1 MRLEHPRLLVSKF
14 AECFLFYRDV
24 MGFKVNWG
32 SEDDSYASFADR
44 EGTGPTLAL
53 FMRQAMAEVV
63 GTSDLPSEAPCQ
75 DRFALIVR
83 VENVDAMCEELQ
95 EKGVEFK
102 DEPESH
108 SDWGIR
114 SAYFRD
120 PDGNLIEIF
129 SDLDR
134 SEWSE
139 GLKEASQQ

>member
-1 MRLEHPRLLVSKF
+1 
-14 AECFLFYRDV
+14 
-24 MGFKVNWG
+24 MGFKVTWG
-32 SEDDSYASFADR
+32 NEDDSYASFTDR
-44 EGTGPTLAL
+44 DGTEPTLAL

-63 GTSDLPSEAPCQ
+63 DTSDLPSEAPCQ
-75 DRFALIVR
+75 DRFTLIVR

-102 DEPESH
+102 DGPENH
-108 SDWGIR
+108 PDWGIR

-120 PDGNLIEIF
+120 PDGNLIEIY

-139 GLKEASQQ
+139 GLKEASQ

>member
-1 MRLEHPRLLVSKF
+1 MRLQHPRLLVSKF

-24 MGFKVNWG
+24 MGFKVNYG
-32 SEDDSYASFADR
+32 NEDDSYASFTDR
-44 EGTGPTLAL
+44 EGTEATLAL

-95 EKGVEFK
+95 EKDVVFK

-108 SDWGIR
+108 PDWGIR

-139 GLKEASQQ
+139 GLKEASKQ

>member
-1 MRLEHPRLLVSKF
+1 
-14 AECFLFYRDV
+14 

-32 SEDDSYASFADR
+32 SEDDSYASFA
-44 EGTGPTLAL
+44 EKAGTGPQFAL
-53 FMRQAMAEVV
+53 FMRQAMAEIV

-108 SDWGIR
+108 PDWGIR

-129 SDLDR
+129 TDLDR